1 MQDIAKLYNI
11 YQSRAM
17 VVIEVFS
24 RDKGMIYGIV
34 SIETFITTHPLSPK
48 TNRDKLISIPV
59 YINLWYAR
67 VPQVI
72 PGILFLKSKHLQ

>member
-1 MQDIAKLYNI
+1 MMQDIAKLYNI

-48 TNRDKLISIPV
+48 INKLISIPV

-72 PGILFLKSKHLQ
+72 PGVLFLKSKHLQ